1 MPAMKYLSPEWE
13 AEAARRLRG
22 QFTPEQIKNLTV
34 SMLTLFR
41 NCPDGRERALYYKI
55 EDGVFTDISIRE
67 APLPA
72 AQFVISGEYTTFVKI
87 IHGEIG
93 SRTALMN
100 GKLRLT
106 GNMVKALSLAP
117 IVERFTK
124 IIAEI
129 TCEY

>member
-67 APLPA
+67 APLPP
-72 AQFVISGEYTTFVKI
+72 AQFVISGEYTTFVSI

-106 GNMVKALSLAP
+106 GNMVKALSLAS